1 MHADNLASFRIH
13 FVTFTGTR
21 HPINTKC
28 IHTKTVKPSME
39 AEYLE
44 LQITSFREQIL
55 HGAYAYP
62 RPGDFRK

>member
-1 MHADNLASFRIH
+1 
-13 FVTFTGTR
+13 
-21 HPINTKC
+21 
-28 IHTKTVKPSME
+28 ME

-62 RPGDFRK
+62 RPGDFRKWPIGLVQLLKLSTS